1 MPVSSY
7 RPEVTAQRLER
18 DIGSGRVGPTVGGGG
33 SCFSDNRVY
42 LLNSVGKDQDDEL
55 CAAPRIRKG
64 SGPPAL
70 WEVTQEVSRA
80 LGKHC
85 LGLGNRGGGQR

>member
-1 MPVSSY
+1 MAVLGPRLLGRALVSLMS
-7 RPEVTAQRLER
+7 
-18 DIGSGRVGPTVGGGG
+18 
-33 SCFSDNRVY
+33 SDNRVY
-42 LLNSVGKDQDDEL
+42 LLNSVGKDQDGKL

-70 WEVTQEVSRA
+70 WEVIQEVSRA

-85 LGLGNRGGGQR
+85 LGLGN